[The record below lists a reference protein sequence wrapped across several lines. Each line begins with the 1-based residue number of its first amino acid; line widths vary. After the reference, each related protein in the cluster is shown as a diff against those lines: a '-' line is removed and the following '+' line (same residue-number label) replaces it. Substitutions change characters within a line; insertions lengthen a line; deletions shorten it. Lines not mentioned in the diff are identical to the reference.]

1 MSLPQGWKLT
11 EPAKPLPPGW
21 KPAEPE
27 PTQNYFADKA
37 RRLGRGLPE
46 LLGQTVAGLGSNV
59 ESAVELG
66 QDALF
71 STAVKR
77 GDLTPEQAAARRQEM
92 DALLEQS
99 AVMQGAEAV
108 QDVGRQI
115 TAVGPKH
122 VQAPD
127 PARDQELGSAVISG
141 ATSLVPLLAAPGLAI
156 PTYASMMG
164 EQQRAEA
171 EQMGADR
178 SKQAQAQVLASVTG
192 AGSEALLGVPALLR
206 SIGGAKIL
214 PQALGAV
221 EHFIDRAVG
230 RAVERQA
237 LARPVSQAIKTAG
250 REGTQEGLEQI
261 AQNVIAK
268 DLVGYDPD
276 RDRTEGAGMAT
287 LAGGIVGGGLG
298 GITQAGNDQLQGQA
312 HRDFATQLDTNKNV
326 PEALKTLLL
335 QQDQLLRG
343 LRPAQM
349 FPNGTPE
356 LPLPDGLERVQT
368 ERGTFHFNPE
378 QTNADTIIT
387 LSKLGRENELLN
399 LGRYSKADV
408 ETQAAAKGEPI
419 GTVTERTPDG
429 TEVRA
434 AVATPSTAAQTA
446 ADMEGQKTPGNIVA
460 PESTQQT
467 LLQRLAATE
476 QADTAAAQAAQE
488 KENADRLARQ
498 LDADAKKKLFDNRLT
513 AARRLATDPQA
524 DFAAINGAVT
534 SLEDYANDN
543 SLGLTLEQKQQALAE
558 LAGLRPRLEKLK
570 PAHDAA
576 LDRRAAAAKELEQQ
590 AQAAKNA
597 RVRAD
602 NARIDAIESTGR
614 DPDTGQI
621 VELDKVPE
629 AEFDQLD
636 LEREQI
642 TLDAYEA
649 ELRRRE
655 SAAAQTNE
663 AGFNLRDL
671 FIGRSEHLAAAG
683 LAGPLR
689 LPTPATERA
698 RGGLGSELTTI
709 MEGTV
714 PWSYFDK
721 TAAGLDSLAQTLREL
736 GFKAETEDA
745 ALQLVQ
751 AAFNGQDVRPA
762 GRVEFAQAKD
772 TPGQMKLPALLTAE
786 RGTQEWAAA
795 YDQAMEEFYQSA
807 RDSVATDPKV
817 RKSAEDQAKRAGETL
832 TPAQA
837 AARLR
842 QWQKFALAQGEAGGN
857 SQKIILSL
865 FDSTGVWSQP
875 WRDAGYTVVQ
885 IDQKI
890 VDGEGHEMDVLDID
904 QDWLNENGLD
914 MVHGVLAA
922 CPCTEF
928 AGSGARWF
936 KIKDADGR
944 TAKARELVH
953 HTLAIIEYLQPDG
966 FWAIENPV
974 GRIKQETNIPLEQLQ
989 FQPHNYGDPYT
1000 KRTQIFGMFNA
1011 DLPQANVV
1019 PTGGSFAWNL
1029 RGDASEAKAARS
1041 KTFEGFA
1048 YAFFMA
1054 NEARNA
1060 SADAEAEADQA
1071 TNYAQTGN
1079 RAAWPANFPSVQ
1091 VQTTLPYLKAHPD
1104 YMAAKAGNTA
1114 AATKVAAVLVKPAK
1128 AAALAAA
1135 HPNAILVPVNA
1146 QEASGRNKLPLALAQ
1161 RIKKLTGLPVNRSV
1175 VQSNIVAHT
1184 GENMPRRLAYP
1195 ATFTGQIEAGR
1206 EYILIDDVI
1215 TSGGSLAAL
1224 RDYIESQ
1231 GGHVVNMA
1239 TFAAAKFSNVIAL
1252 QPKTALALRQLYG
1265 QKQFNEF
1272 LAQHGI
1278 HGGNAAALTEAEGR
1292 WFLAAK
1298 SLDAAGDRLAAA
1310 RNGDSL
1316 PGNGTLGR
1324 SGRADF
1330 ASELN
1335 PPAPAA
1341 PAAPAALSDEQVQR
1355 QMSRLRNVL
1364 GPIAQD
1370 YNLQVGQV
1378 ADLLEQAGHPRE
1390 AAALR
1395 AGRFGQIEAAITT
1408 DLRAQINGLQA
1419 QRKLIVIAAQAAK
1432 QGKLTGLALHEI
1444 AHEFWRMLPAETQA
1458 ALRRLHAQE
1467 TGTKTGPLY
1476 QGGRLQTN
1484 IAVEAGQ
1491 ISPERLAANPDLPV
1505 LEWFAERVRA
1515 LNTQWLD
1522 GKMAYAEDSTL
1533 RRVWRQLL
1541 DMLQR
1546 IVAQLKNQPQD
1557 SDLFTATFRQ
1567 WLGTGQREHVAPQA
1581 VAYAQQIDKQLPA
1594 PDSAQHER
1602 AAQYVAKNGT
1612 PLAKQAEAERDI
1624 ARLLAVAENDQAELF
1639 PYPLPTDTGRPA
1651 ARRKRVSPGTL
1662 PDEVAARARQALTEP
1677 TNAAALEKAWADGD
1691 TISGV
1696 ITALVANPA
1705 RSWDIRGAKIA
1716 TPQDLLTFTAVLRT
1730 PYVETLKVL
1739 LLNASQEVMHSEIVT
1754 VGSINSSLAPMR
1766 LIADVISRSPDPSA
1780 KYGVIMSHNH
1790 PSGDPTPSNA
1800 DRQVTVELQRA
1811 TQTLGHEFV
1820 DHVVTN
1826 GSKYYS
1832 FREMGATVASQ
1843 GINRTRKRPAAGAHL
1858 DERADPSQPAPWETV
1873 PRTQRQPMQN
1883 EAATTAYLATARQ
1896 IDPNALHVYFVN
1908 NKNYLVAVQ
1917 RVSNYTDPA
1926 AVMPKIGLTASQAGA
1941 TSFFIGFPDHVTAAD
1956 VVRHLR
1962 LIREQT
1968 KMLGLELLDAVSSN
1982 LQGNAR
1988 ALGLVFESQ
1997 AMFDMNTALG
2007 IDLPNEIRNLQP
2019 RWQTKPL
2026 EFESSLDK
2034 ALYYAGGEGNTA
2046 TRELIVR
2053 SLASQT
2059 TLSAGQIASLAR
2071 ELRAKLRNL
2080 ANQTSTNATVRVP
2093 ALMQKAVADLTG
2105 VEFAQAAD
2113 AQATLQIDDVNLPA
2127 DASHLMRQLA
2137 IFGRKFNALNRAVKS
2152 DRDPSLLNIYIKI
2165 AQRLQ
2170 HQLLSEIGG
2179 MDESDLVQ
2187 VVNAVQPDSAAA
2199 AIILRAAQSNAGWPS
2214 MALVYENGTI
2224 SGGSAGSL
2232 VQERGKKSDY
2242 GALVR
2247 YEEDTRDHP
2256 EGRISR
2262 SWNTR
2267 SDRLQLSAFEIRGAT
2282 RNELKLALWNDRVT
2296 LRHGQKTMEFP
2307 ARELV
2312 RRALSEGR
2320 AEFLRS
2326 MTPEVSRLL
2335 MERSGQ
2341 TPESFWRAVREGDV
2355 TLTNTLAQKP
2365 SRRRDQFK
2373 KAGRYVGP
2381 LPVTGTPQIA
2391 QAPRYQEEQASI
2403 DFAQAADPTAARIQ
2417 EIDARLAALQE
2428 GADQDGESAEAE
2440 GQALTE
2446 ERAALVKQQQQA
2458 ARDALVAAT
2467 LVANEATPVS
2477 QAAKDNQHPAAQ
2489 GTVPAGEAWAPV
2501 ASLTD
2506 AELIKEQKAAG
2517 AHLSKNFSDL
2527 SNIERAQITQRLAVL
2542 EAEHAR
2548 RTDEIIANAP
2558 RVTPITTPDRRTALL
2573 AELHRGRQL
2582 RDTGAR
2588 DGSLEAEQEG
2598 IRIVRASTDRLN
2610 EEYPGWDAAAGNA
2623 DAAQDDG
2630 RNLPPAPPA
2639 EPPEYAAPQGDEPP
2653 PNRGRAI
2660 ELYGHS
2666 AHQPAFLQRAWN
2678 KIRPSLL
2685 GIRGSVPELPAFPAA
2700 RWNKTDRFIKEHGP
2714 GFYNGLK
2721 EFWRALRSGNDYIQ
2735 RTAEEQVAQITQP
2748 LLNLG
2753 TPFNA
2758 DQYRRLQQLQEKV
2771 RVLKTEGRQPNARMA
2786 ANLAALQSQLEAH
2799 PYVLFSRFVLLMDL
2813 NWRSQNLKDSQG
2825 QPIKMPAGLNTTEIN
2840 AELQRLDQR
2849 IAAHPHA
2856 AAIAQAVEQHRAL
2869 TKQVAEDLKARDLFA
2884 AEHLAN
2890 PSYFPHLTLEV
2901 TQGDKVKQRELR
2913 PERVRPGTEADFRG
2927 YLIDP
2932 VGSLK
2937 PIETDYVRAMYYH
2950 LVQIGAHNFKTDA
2963 IKNHARPYDVRSQ
2976 VEARAKQLSRERGTP
2991 VSWEQA
2997 YNEEFAPA
3005 GYVLY
3010 GTDSRDAFPQLQIDR
3025 DKLARRLGVIL
3036 TSEDIHQQLAAL
3048 GKKNVRLLPEDLR
3061 ETLVQGQREVWI
3073 LPARVAEALR
3083 GIADRQE
3090 EQEVKR
3096 GNPMSASLAMWKA
3109 WKLFTPQNH
3118 VRYEFNNIVADVE
3131 KIFSATPGTFKK
3143 LGQSAQEI
3151 RAFYQGGRPNDDL
3164 RAALKA
3170 GVINA
3175 ITAQEMG
3182 QLQRMKAFEK
3192 FQTIGQRVQRAI
3204 IARGSSALY
3213 QPVTNLLGLGQLSSV
3228 ELSAFRES
3236 VTRYANYLANLEAI
3250 RHGAR
3255 PEYAGAYWRDIEA
3268 IQDSE
3273 PGANDRAQR
3282 QAAQIS
3288 KATFGDYGDLSV
3300 NGEWLRKNLV
3310 PFYSWMEVNFKYH
3323 ANLLRNLR
3331 DMASLGEI
3339 SRARAIAQGTAA
3351 IGGKA
3356 VGLGARTA
3364 AGVVTRLALPYAAMA
3379 MWNAF
3384 GGAAMGLWDK
3394 DDDLE
3399 SQLSAEDRRRF
3410 HLILGRNPDGTLS
3423 VLYGA
3428 TALADVMKWFS
3439 GPKFM
3444 QSMGDWLRGKTDF
3457 GTAVNDWAEQIRPDL
3472 LNTAAGGLGP
3482 VPKVA
3487 VALTLRKNVFPDV
3500 LDARTIPLYD
3510 LRRNILGQITDDFTA
3525 DMIERTLNQDYVPS
3539 KAIGTWAKQLVL
3551 QSRRRDPE
3559 AWAFYAIKDQAAE
3572 FEYKQTGKRTGFAD
3586 RDSPDQQ
3593 VLRNFR
3599 RAIYQGDAEVA
3610 AKMYLRLLDYG
3621 YTSERFAASIRSQDP
3636 LSGIPKKDGL
3646 RQKFVQSLDA
3656 DGRQQLARAF
3666 RYFGRMTSAKGTE
3679 KMLFPSDQD
3688 GPAGRAAARRQ
3699 PRTQL
3704 LKKIMAL
3711 QAQEPEAAAQKRAQF
3726 QLYQSLMPAR

>member
-11 EPAKPLPPGW
+11 EPAKPLPPGL

-178 SKQAQAQVLASVTG
+178 SKQAQAQVLAAVTG

-276 RDRTEGAGMAT
+276 RDRTEGAGMAA

-419 GTVTERTPDG
+419 GTVTERTPAG

-762 GRVEFAQAKD
+762 GRVEFAQAK
-772 TPGQMKLPALLTAE
+772 
-786 RGTQEWAAA
+786 
-795 YDQAMEEFYQSA
+795 
-807 RDSVATDPKV
+807 
-817 RKSAEDQAKRAGETL
+817 
-832 TPAQA
+832 
-837 AARLR
+837 
-842 QWQKFALAQGEAGGN
+842 
-857 SQKIILSL
+857 
-865 FDSTGVWSQP
+865 
-875 WRDAGYTVVQ
+875 
-885 IDQKI
+885 
-890 VDGEGHEMDVLDID
+890 
-904 QDWLNENGLD
+904 
-914 MVHGVLAA
+914 
-922 CPCTEF
+922 
-928 AGSGARWF
+928 
-936 KIKDADGR
+936 
-944 TAKARELVH
+944 
-953 HTLAIIEYLQPDG
+953 
-966 FWAIENPV
+966 
-974 GRIKQETNIPLEQLQ
+974 
-989 FQPHNYGDPYT
+989 
-1000 KRTQIFGMFNA
+1000 
-1011 DLPQANVV
+1011 
-1019 PTGGSFAWNL
+1019 
-1029 RGDASEAKAARS
+1029 
-1041 KTFEGFA
+1041 
-1048 YAFFMA
+1048 
-1054 NEARNA
+1054 
-1060 SADAEAEADQA
+1060 
-1071 TNYAQTGN
+1071 
-1079 RAAWPANFPSVQ
+1079 
-1091 VQTTLPYLKAHPD
+1091 
-1104 YMAAKAGNTA
+1104 
-1114 AATKVAAVLVKPAK
+1114 
-1128 AAALAAA
+1128 
-1135 HPNAILVPVNA
+1135 
-1146 QEASGRNKLPLALAQ
+1146 
-1161 RIKKLTGLPVNRSV
+1161 
-1175 VQSNIVAHT
+1175 
-1184 GENMPRRLAYP
+1184 
-1195 ATFTGQIEAGR
+1195 
-1206 EYILIDDVI
+1206 
-1215 TSGGSLAAL
+1215 
-1224 RDYIESQ
+1224 
-1231 GGHVVNMA
+1231 
-1239 TFAAAKFSNVIAL
+1239 
-1252 QPKTALALRQLYG
+1252 
-1265 QKQFNEF
+1265 
-1272 LAQHGI
+1272 
-1278 HGGNAAALTEAEGR
+1278 
-1292 WFLAAK
+1292 

-1335 PPAPAA
+1335 PPA

-2391 QAPRYQEEQASI
+2391 QATRYQEEQASI

-2623 DAAQDDG
+2623 DAAQHDG

-2950 LVQIGAHNFKTDA
+2950 LVQIGAHNFKADA